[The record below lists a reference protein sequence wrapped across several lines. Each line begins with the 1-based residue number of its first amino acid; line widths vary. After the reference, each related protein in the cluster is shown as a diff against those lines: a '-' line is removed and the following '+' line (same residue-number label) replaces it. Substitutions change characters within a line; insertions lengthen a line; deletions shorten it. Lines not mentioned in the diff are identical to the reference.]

1 MVMGRRFVGELKK
14 RGENSLFLKDG
25 RYFQMKEK
33 WAEKAKEKKAEKAGK
48 TNQKKSNQVRI
59 ECELIAR
66 DALDRAE
73 HMEGKKRTEFLD
85 SVISAV
91 HKRLNT
97 RGSVGLTSY
106 DMEKV
111 SGAIMD
117 LMKAKGKR

>member
-1 MVMGRRFVGELKK
+1 MAIGRRFVGKAEK
-14 RGENSLFLKDG
+14 SLFVPGG

-33 WAEKAKEKKAEKAGK
+33 WAEKAKEKKAEKAEK
-48 TNQKKSNQVRI
+48 KNQKKSNKIRI

-66 DALDRAE
+66 DALDRAK

-85 SVISAV
+85 GVLNAV

-97 RGSVGLTSY
+97 RGNVGLTGY
-106 DMEKV
+106 DMEKI
-111 SGAIMD
+111 SGAILD